1 MTEFRKVYGVAL
13 FNKGYYHTD
22 VLEQLRQSGYELS
35 YHALLMRLMRGT
47 PDEEFTEALSSII
60 GLPHAYVHELSLVAY
75 KKWKDNRN
83 ALRRS
88 RRKNLVRS
96 ASTGDDGVGATSQYD
111 GTGGSVD

>member
-22 VLEQLRQSGYELS
+22 VLRELQQMGYDLS

-47 PDEEFTEALSSII
+47 PDEEFTGALSSII
-60 GLPHAYVHELSLVAY
+60 GLPHTYIHELSLVAY
-75 KKWKDNRN
+75 KVWKDKRN

-96 ASTGDDGVGATSQYD
+96 NLTGDA
-111 GTGGSVD
+111 

>member
-22 VLEQLRQSGYELS
+22 VLKELRQKGYDLS

-47 PDEEFTEALSSII
+47 PDVEFTEALSSII
-60 GLPHAYVHELSLVAY
+60 GLPHAYIHELSLVAY
-75 KKWKDNRN
+75 NNWKDKRN

-88 RRKNLVRS
+88 RRKNLVRDKV
-96 ASTGDDGVGATSQYD
+96 TGNARV
-111 GTGGSVD
+111 

>member
-22 VLEQLRQSGYELS
+22 VLKELRQKGYELS

-47 PDEEFTEALSSII
+47 PDTEFTEALSSII
-60 GLPHAYVHELSLVAY
+60 GLPHAYIHELSLVAY
-75 KKWKDNRN
+75 NNWKDKRN

-88 RRKNLVRS
+88 RRKNLVRDKV
-96 ASTGDDGVGATSQYD
+96 TGDTRV
-111 GTGGSVD
+111 